1 MMEKKRDLL
10 IPYIIITFILV
21 FSGWFIPPIGV
32 ITPLGM
38 KYIGIFLGVIFAWT
52 ATNSLIWPSILALV
66 AVGFASGTPVTSVL
80 ATCFGNELIL
90 FMLFILVFIGA
101 IEELGLVDFFA
112 TWLMGRSFIEGR
124 PWMLTAVILF
134 GTYISAAIVNEYAA
148 IIVFW
153 GILYS
158 IAHKVGFKP
167 HNKYMVLMI
176 IAIPMIAI
184 NLGGAAFPFK
194 VMSMWFIKMYTDLSV
209 QAGNLAGTSINL
221 GSYTVFAIAM
231 GVGAILVY
239 MLCMRFIFRVDTTPL
254 RDLKLEKGKEPLKL
268 SKRQKYGMFFLM
280 LMVII
285 LLLSDVLPD
294 GLMLK
299 SFLQLLGKPGT
310 MLVLI
315 MIMTWVKVD
324 EKPMIDFQSASKSIA
339 WEMIFMFAFITP
351 FSGMLVGEGT
361 GVQDMLVSLLSPVLS
376 GTNPLTFALF
386 ILVVSTILT
395 NFLNNGVVAVIF
407 MGIMIPVGMSMDINT
422 LPIFL
427 ILIFTSQLA
436 YLTPAGS
443 APAAMVFSQTK
454 WLDIKDIYKVIPIIL
469 VVLFVFFF
477 AVGYPLAT
485 ILF

>member
-1 MMEKKRDLL
+1 MEKKRDLL
-10 IPYIIITFILV
+10 IPYIIITFLLV

-52 ATNSLIWPSILALV
+52 ATNSLIWPSILGFV
-66 AVGFASGTPVTSVL
+66 AIGFSSGTPVTTIL
-80 ATCFGNELIL
+80 ATCFGNEIVL
-90 FMLFILVFIGA
+90 FMIFILVFIGA

-134 GTYISAAIVNEYAA
+134 GTYISAALVNEYAA

-158 IAHKVGFKP
+158 VAKIVGLKAH
-167 HNKYMVLMI
+167 HKYMVLMI
-176 IAIPMIAI
+176 IAIPMIAFCF
-184 NLGGAAFPFK
+184 GGIAFPFK
-194 VMSMWFIKMYTDLSV
+194 LLSMFFITMYSDLSV
-209 QAGNLAGTSINL
+209 QAGNLAGANL
-221 GSYTVFAIAM
+221 NMGCYTVFVIAM
-231 GVGAILVY
+231 SIGAILVY
-239 MLCMRFIFRVDTTPL
+239 MLCMRFIFRVDTTLL

-294 GLMLK
+294 GLVLK

-324 EKPMIDFQSASKSIA
+324 GKPMIDFQSASKSIA

-351 FSGMLVGEGT
+351 FSSMLVGKDT
-361 GVQDMLVSLLSPVLS
+361 GVQEALVSMLSPILR
-376 GTNPLTFALF
+376 GDNPIIFALI
-386 ILVVSTILT
+386 ILALSTLLT
-395 NFLNNGVVAVIF
+395 NFLNNGVVAVVF
-407 MGIMIPVGMSMDINT
+407 MSIMIPLGVTMNFDTI
-422 LPIFL
+422 PVFL
-427 ILIFTSQLA
+427 LLIFSSTLA
-436 YLTPAGS
+436 FLTPAAS
-443 APAAMVFSQTK
+443 APAAMVFSQSA
-454 WLDIKDIYKVIPIIL
+454 WLSAKDIFKVVPLILIIL
-469 VVLFVFFF
+469 FVYYF